1 MEWKSRDFQVIYE
14 HRIPRKTLGIL
25 DLQFKSILK
34 ILKHFLKILK
44 IQKSMNEES
53 IEEYQLEI
61 INQLEEEFKARGQE
75 MIHEYYKVDAMKVI
89 LFRVEFERLQA
100 KIL

>member
-1 MEWKSRDFQVIYE
+1 
-14 HRIPRKTLGIL
+14 
-25 DLQFKSILK
+25 
-34 ILKHFLKILK
+34 
-44 IQKSMNEES
+44 MNEES